1 MVMTSMGREW
11 GGGLDIHKENK
22 EKEKGQFYLLNC
34 FAYDKPLSL
43 TSSRGLFR
51 VKWPGPE
58 VPFSVIKEASRAS
71 GSEQHLTQRVMGRR
85 KREGN

>member
-1 MVMTSMGREW
+1 MVVASTGKGNGEK
-11 GGGLDIHKENK
+11 IHKEKK
-22 EKEKGQFYLLNC
+22 EKEKGQFYLINC
-34 FAYDKPLSL
+34 FAYNKPLFL
-43 TSSRGLFR
+43 TSSRGLLR

-58 VPFSVIKEASRAS
+58 APFSVIKEASRAS